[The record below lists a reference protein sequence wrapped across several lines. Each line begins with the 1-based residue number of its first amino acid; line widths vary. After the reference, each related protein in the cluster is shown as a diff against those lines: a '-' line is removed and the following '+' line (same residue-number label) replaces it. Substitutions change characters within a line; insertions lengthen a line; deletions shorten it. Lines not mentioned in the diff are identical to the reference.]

1 MHLVLSKV
9 RFIYITHFVEGCSL
23 AFISYEYFCKYC
35 IQNFF
40 YIFVFR
46 FGVRYSI
53 IWNRLAQ
60 KNLTVP
66 HHSVFTGQMPF
77 LPPNQQSQST
87 EGLTATFVVNDE
99 NAAGDDITMHC
110 K

>member
-1 MHLVLSKV
+1 
-9 RFIYITHFVEGCSL
+9 
-23 AFISYEYFCKYC
+23 
-35 IQNFF
+35 
-40 YIFVFR
+40 
-46 FGVRYSI
+46 
-53 IWNRLAQ
+53 
-60 KNLTVP
+60 
-66 HHSVFTGQMPF
+66 MPF